1 MYLNLSPASLDAF
14 FKKFLVVFLLAGFQ
28 NFTWAQPVSKS
39 GDAAVSNKA
48 SPVQVRLDQYK
59 VVTSDNGKE
68 SLVAAQSIKPGDVIE
83 YRATYTNQDG
93 KSVMGLQAILPIP
106 EGMEYLPKTARPG
119 PGKALA
125 ATVGG
130 AYAPEPL
137 MRQVRV
143 NGNVQVEPVPYVQY
157 RSLKWELGQLAP
169 GATQTVSARAQLESF
184 KSALKNDSGQ
194 AASISRK

>member
-28 NFTWAQPVSKS
+28 PFTWAQPVSKS
-39 GDAAVSNKA
+39 SDTAVSNKA

-83 YRATYTNQDG
+83 YRAVYTNQDG
-93 KSVMGLQAILPIP
+93 KPVTGLQAILPIP
-106 EGMEYLPKTARPG
+106 EGMEYIPKTARPG

-125 ATVGG
+125 ATASG

-137 MRQVRV
+137 TRQVRV
-143 NGNVQVEPVPYVQY
+143 NGSVQVEPVPYTQY
-157 RSLKWELGQLAP
+157 RSLRWDLGQLAP
-169 GATQTVSARAQLESF
+169 GATQTVSARAQLETF
-184 KSALKNDSGQ
+184 KAVLKTDSGL
-194 AASISRK
+194 AVPTARK

>member
-28 NFTWAQPVSKS
+28 TFTWAQPVSKS